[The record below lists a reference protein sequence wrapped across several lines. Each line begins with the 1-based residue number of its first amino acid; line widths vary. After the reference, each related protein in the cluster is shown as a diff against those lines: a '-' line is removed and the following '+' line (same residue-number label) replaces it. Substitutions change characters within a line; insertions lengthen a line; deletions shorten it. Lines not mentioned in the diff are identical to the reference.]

1 MTVTKSGPFGD
12 VGALPEVTGGS
23 IPAHIHELLEE
34 AIITGVLAP
43 GTRMR
48 ADLLA
53 AEYGVSRIPV
63 REALRSLHEAGWVD
77 IRPRYGVYVR
87 DRSVQE
93 LRELVATRAVIEASI
108 AGWTA
113 QRRSTE
119 DLNRLRE
126 LTHSGQRADGC
137 TDPRRLSR
145 LVSAYWAVLREAA
158 GNQVMAAVS
167 VDLEKRTRFYL
178 SAVPTGV
185 GGHWPSALDRL
196 TAFLDRGDVDAAATE
211 ARGYVTE
218 TGATVGRLLT
228 ARDRS

>member
-1 MTVTKSGPFGD
+1 M
-12 VGALPEVTGGS
+12 GALPDLTGGS
-23 IPAHIHELLEE
+23 IPAHIHDLLEE

-87 DRSVQE
+87 DRSIQE

-108 AGWTA
+108 AGWAA
-113 QRRSTE
+113 QHRSTD
-119 DLNRLRE
+119 DLARLGE
-126 LTHSGQRADGC
+126 LALSGRRVAGTADA
-137 TDPRRLSR
+137 RQLSR
-145 LVSAYWAVLREAA
+145 LISEFWAVLRQAA

-167 VDLEKRTRFYL
+167 VDLEKRARFYL
-178 SAVPTGV
+178 SAVPAGS
-185 GGHWPSALDRL
+185 GMHWPSALDRL
-196 TAFLDRGDVDAAATE
+196 VLFLTRGDVESAAAE
-211 ARGYVTE
+211 ARSYITA
-218 TGATVGRLLT
+218 TGATMGRLLT